1 VLVHEY
7 FADPQIDSFNR
18 TLFAF
23 AAYNAGPTRIAA
35 LRRDAQ
41 QAGLDPSSW
50 FNNVERVAAQR
61 VGHETVQYVA
71 NIYKYYVSYALLE
84 RHLRTREQVKGPTP

>member
-1 VLVHEY
+1 MLVDEY
-7 FADPQIDSFNR
+7 CADPQIDSFNR

-41 QAGLDPSSW
+41 QTGLDPSSW
-50 FNNVERVAAQR
+50 FKTSSE
-61 VGHETVQYVA
+61 
-71 NIYKYYVSYALLE
+71 
-84 RHLRTREQVKGPTP
+84 